1 MLFASKLNSAQKVSA
16 QSGARSIQVE
26 RYATRLSAVIGSM
39 SCDAPIGGFLST
51 RCRSGP
57 SARIISH
64 LSGRIVGRGLFGKCK
79 SSSAHGRTSR
89 SASASVTWVIVCM
102 MMTMISTAV
111 VDLTVVMVVGVLI
124 VAVVDVQ

>member
-1 MLFASKLNSAQKVSA
+1 MVVQSKLKDTDPN
-16 QSGARSIQVE
+16 
-26 RYATRLSAVIGSM
+26 YRLRLDPCHAL
-39 SCDAPIGGFLST
+39 PQLGFLT
-51 RCRSGP
+51 RFESGP

-64 LSGRIVGRGLFGKCK
+64 LSGRKVGRGLFGKCK

-124 VAVVDVQ
+124 VVDVQ